1 MATHEGTTAAFDAK
15 EQEIL
20 SKLDPT
26 LDPVDQGESQP
37 GDTNAVATP
46 APAPA
51 ATPAAAT
58 PAPTTAPAPSP
69 TAAPAPG
76 APVPSP
82 APTPAPTEAPAAPQ
96 GDVKGALRA
105 SRQSEK
111 RLRDA
116 LKAKEEEIEALKAG
130 KNPVDTEVTDEE
142 LVELEENFPVQ
153 AKAIREMRALK
164 KQVEAIA
171 PRAQADEFIP
181 VSYAPEVQEIIDGV
195 PQLQAWQFDP
205 ASQDKFAR
213 AIEYDKAL
221 ALDPDWKD
229 RPIADRFGEA
239 ARRTLAATGSPAPS
253 AAPAAA
259 RLDPAQ
265 VAAAAQVEG
274 PKGIS
279 DFRGGAPANAPA
291 QNYNDMSDEQIMR
304 SLPVE

>member
-1 MATHEGTTAAFDAK
+1 MATHEGTNAAFDAR

-26 LDPVDQGESQP
+26 LDPVDQGESLP

-58 PAPTTAPAPSP
+58 PAPTTAPAPAP
-69 TAAPAPG
+69 TAAPVPG
-76 APVPSP
+76 APVPS
-82 APTPAPTEAPAAPQ
+82 PTPAPTEAPAAPQ

-105 SRQSEK
+105 SRQAEK
-111 RLRDA
+111 RLRAQLDE
-116 LKAKEEEIEALKAG
+116 KEREIEALKTG
-130 KNPVDTEVTDEE
+130 KSPVDTEVTDEE
-142 LVELEENFPVQ
+142 LIELEENFPVQ

-171 PRAQADEFIP
+171 PRAQADEFTP
-181 VSYAPEVQEIIDGV
+181 VSYAPEVQEIIDSV
-195 PQLQAWQFDP
+195 PQLQTWQFDP

-221 ALDPDWKD
+221 AVDPDWKD
-229 RPIADRFGEA
+229 RPIAERFGEA

-253 AAPAAA
+253 AASAA

-265 VAAAAQVEG
+265 VAANAQVEG

-291 QNYNDMSDEQIMR
+291 QHYNGMTDEQIMR
-304 SLPVE
+304 SLPAE